1 MSKEIFDIGDDVFC
15 DYCGKDY
22 SNSDAQGGIM
32 FGSKGACP
40 ECAERVEEGARKH
53 NEMDWIKARCPEGK
67 SFKDWILQD
76 IREGNNQIVTYSG
89 DDADA
94 FLAQMT
100 GQTTI

>member
-1 MSKEIFDIGDDVFC
+1 MKQTIDVGEQVYC
-15 DYCGKDY
+15 DYCNKDY
-22 SNSDAQGGIM
+22 SNSDAQGGIL

-40 ECAERVEEGARKH
+40 ECAERVEAGARKY

-67 SFKDWILQD
+67 SFRDWILQD
-76 IREGNNQIVTYSG
+76 IRGGDNNTVVYSG

-100 GQTTI
+100 GQTTT